1 MMASP
6 LTSERSVVATSERS
20 LPRMN
25 QTFYARG
32 GKRLF
37 DIAAAALG
45 LLVLSP
51 LLLVVSGL
59 IRLTSRGP
67 VLFLQ
72 ERVGQAGKTFR
83 IVKFRSMTDKA
94 ATYQHASA
102 RVESSNNCVAG
113 PLITSAEDPRITPVG
128 RVLRRF
134 KLDELPQLWN
144 VLRGDMSLVGPR
156 PEVPHYVAS
165 YTASQ
170 SRVLTV
176 RPGITDPASVAYRH
190 EEDLLA
196 GKPDPDSY
204 YRQVILPD
212 KLRMNLE
219 YVDKISFFSDLSLM
233 LRTTGSI
240 FIPRNR
246 LTAR

>member
-1 MMASP
+1 MVSP
-6 LTSERSVVATSERS
+6 LIPERSVGATAEQS
-20 LPRMN
+20 LPRVG
-25 QTFYARG
+25 QAFYARS
-32 GKRLF
+32 GKRMF

-51 LLLVVSGL
+51 LLVVLSGL
-59 IRLTSRGP
+59 IRLKSRGP

-72 ERVGQAGKTFR
+72 ERVGQGGGTFR
-83 IVKFRSMTDKA
+83 IVKFRTMKDQLGS
-94 ATYQHASA
+94 Q
-102 RVESSNNCVAG
+102 VESSSDCIAG
-113 PLITSAEDPRITPVG
+113 ALITSAEDPRITSVG

-165 YTASQ
+165 YSASQ
-170 SRVLTV
+170 CRVLTV

-212 KLRMNLE
+212 KLRLNLE
-219 YVDKISFFSDLSLM
+219 YLDKISFFSDLSLM
-233 LRTTGSI
+233 LRTTSSI
-240 FIPRNR
+240 FTPRNR

>member
-1 MMASP
+1 MVSP
-6 LTSERSVVATSERS
+6 LIPERSVGATAERS
-20 LPRMN
+20 LPRVG
-25 QTFYARG
+25 QAFYARS
-32 GKRLF
+32 GKRMF

-51 LLLVVSGL
+51 LLVVLSGL
-59 IRLTSRGP
+59 IRLKSRGP

-72 ERVGQAGKTFR
+72 ERVGQGGKTFR
-83 IVKFRSMTDKA
+83 IVKFRTMKD
-94 ATYQHASA
+94 HAGSA
-102 RVESSNNCVAG
+102 QVESSRDCVAG
-113 PLITSAEDPRITPVG
+113 ALITSAEDPRITPVG

-165 YTASQ
+165 YSASQ
-170 SRVLTV
+170 CRVLTV

-212 KLRMNLE
+212 KLRLNLE
-219 YVDKISFFSDLSLM
+219 YLDKISFFSDLSLM
-233 LRTTGSI
+233 LRTTSSI
-240 FIPRNR
+240 FTPRNR